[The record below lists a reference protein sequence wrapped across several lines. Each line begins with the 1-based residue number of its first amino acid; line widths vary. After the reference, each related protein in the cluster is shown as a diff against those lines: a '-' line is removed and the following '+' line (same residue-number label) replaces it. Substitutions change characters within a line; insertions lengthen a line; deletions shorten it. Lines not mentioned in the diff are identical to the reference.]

1 MTTDTRPW
9 NIESSYYKATT
20 TQVRSQFDGLAF
32 TPSKPIKAWGLSALY
47 WFGVLSLIGAIVLCL
62 GRW

>member
-1 MTTDTRPW
+1 MTDTRPW

-32 TPSKPIKAWGLSALY
+32 KPSKPFRAWGPKLLNALG
-47 WFGVLSLIGAIVLCL
+47 WAFLIGFIVFCL
-62 GRW
+62 AVR